1 MDMSKIQRALG
12 FIEGVCAGLKE
23 KEAELIEEAVNEID
37 CELETKGTEVHNPIS
52 LVGITFEEDDWLS
65 STQIEELTE
74 RLKRHFTDH
83 QNGKTQ
89 NFEMVFRDCLLAALS
104 ITQLG
109 EMLKD
114 KDCAACMEHP

>member
-12 FIEGVCAGLKE
+12 FIEGVCAGLNDKA
-23 KEAELIEEAVNEID
+23 AELIEEAVNEID
-37 CELETKGTEVHNPIS
+37 CELATKDQEVHNPIS
-52 LVGITFEEDDWLS
+52 LVGIAFEEDDWLT
-65 STQIEELTE
+65 STEIEELTE

-83 QNGKTQ
+83 QNGKVQ
-89 NFEMVFRDCLLAALS
+89 NFEMVFRDCLLEALS

-114 KDCAACMEHP
+114 KECAACMEQP

>member
-12 FIEGVCAGLKE
+12 FIEGVCAGVND
-23 KEAELIEEAVNEID
+23 KEAELIEGAVNDID
-37 CELETKGTEVHNPIS
+37 YELENWGMGFYNPIS
-52 LVGITFEEDDWLS
+52 LTGIQFEENDWLS
-65 STQIEELTE
+65 SAEIEELTE

-89 NFEMVFRDCLLAALS
+89 NFEMVFRDCLMAALS

-114 KDCAACMEHP
+114 KEYGSCMERP

>member
-1 MDMSKIQRALG
+1 MSKIQRALG
-12 FIEGVCAGLKE
+12 FIEGVCAGLKD
-23 KEAELIEEAVNEID
+23 KEAELIEGAVNEID
-37 CELETKGTEVHNPIS
+37 CELVTKVEEVHNPIS

-65 STQIEELTE
+65 STEIEELTE

-114 KDCAACMEHP
+114 KECAACMEQP